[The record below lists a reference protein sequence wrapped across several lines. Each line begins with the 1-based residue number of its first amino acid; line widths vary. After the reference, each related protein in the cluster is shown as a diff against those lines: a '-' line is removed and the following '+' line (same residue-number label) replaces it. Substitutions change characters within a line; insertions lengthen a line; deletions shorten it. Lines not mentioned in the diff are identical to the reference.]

1 MSTSLPRLL
10 LCLGVLTA
18 LAALADPTTSAQ
30 PPKPGQK
37 PKTDR
42 TTVAPEDLMR
52 MVPDESALCLVAGDL
67 RTQSDG
73 SLKPAWI
80 KALKDSPL
88 TKLLGDAPEL
98 LQLAE
103 LRKQIQKYLPV
114 PWPQLEQDIVGD
126 AVVYAYRPPL
136 PAEPD
141 REGALLLLHA
151 RDQTLLENLLQQVN
165 KAKAANGELK
175 ELRTHQHKGRQ
186 YMQRVEEN
194 GPQFYWTDGP
204 YVAFSGQE
212 AMVKRAIERKLDRTV
227 LPVPVQRQLSAAGA
241 SKALASVWINPRAY
255 DRVLQAKA
263 AELGDS
269 VEGKSLTTFLHY
281 WKALDGVALA
291 LVIKDQPELV
301 VSVHASADKL
311 PAAARKVVADMAK
324 PSEVW
329 GALPADSI
337 MALAGRADFPA
348 LLETLDHLFP
358 DEGDQGLTGF
368 LQEALGLPITRKL
381 LQALAPH
388 AGPDWGFSL
397 AAAGEQQESPQA
409 LLALRL
415 RPDAPDLVEALRV
428 QTIASIAE
436 YNQKHPDQTTLV
448 KLQQD
453 GLDLH
458 CLENAKFPKG
468 FKPAFARKAGYLLM
482 ASSPEALVR
491 FGKVG
496 APPATGSHSPVMKL
510 ALKQPRRLKGNRFEH
525 LAWALDQFESVELS
539 QRTEDNNVAW
549 IFRLRAVELTVK

>member
-263 AELGDS
+263 AERLRGRQ
-269 VEGKSLTTFLHY
+269 
-281 WKALDGVALA
+281 
-291 LVIKDQPELV
+291 I
-301 VSVHASADKL
+301 ADHFS
-311 PAAARKVVADMAK
+311 P
-324 PSEVW
+324 
-329 GALPADSI
+329 
-337 MALAGRADFPA
+337 
-348 LLETLDHLFP
+348 LLEGP
-358 DEGDQGLTGF
+358 GRRGAGAGDQGSTGT
-368 LQEALGLPITRKL
+368 GGV
-381 LQALAPH
+381 
-388 AGPDWGFSL
+388 GP
-397 AAAGEQQESPQA
+397 
-409 LLALRL
+409 
-415 RPDAPDLVEALRV
+415 
-428 QTIASIAE
+428 
-436 YNQKHPDQTTLV
+436 
-448 KLQQD
+448 
-453 GLDLH
+453 
-458 CLENAKFPKG
+458 C
-468 FKPAFARKAGYLLM
+468 
-482 ASSPEALVR
+482 
-491 FGKVG
+491 
-496 APPATGSHSPVMKL
+496 
-510 ALKQPRRLKGNRFEH
+510 
-525 LAWALDQFESVELS
+525 
-539 QRTEDNNVAW
+539 
-549 IFRLRAVELTVK
+549 